1 MSFELFKIPCI
12 ILSGGKSQRM
22 GEDKSLLPFST
33 YTSLIEFQYR
43 RLKPYFSD
51 IFISSKVDKFPF
63 LDDKSKIV
71 FDENKEV
78 FSPILAL
85 YTILQKF
92 DEVFIITVDTPFV
105 SIETIEKLVK
115 SSNSYDITIA
125 QTSNKTHNL
134 CGVFKNSCLE
144 NIKYMIEND
153 IHKIN
158 YLIKNSNYKII
169 ECKNEDEFLN
179 INEQSDYKKALLYNN
194 NLSNI

>member
-1 MSFELFKIPCI
+1 MNFEPFKIPCI

-22 GEDKSLLPFST
+22 GEDKSLLPFFT
-33 YTSLIEFQYR
+33 YSSLIEFQYN

-51 IFISSKVDKFPF
+51 TYISSKVDKFPF
-63 LDDKSKIV
+63 LYDKSKIV

-85 YTILQKF
+85 YTILQNF

-105 SIETIEKLVK
+105 SIETIKKLIN
-115 SSNSYDITIA
+115 SSNFYDITIA
-125 QTSNKTHNL
+125 QTSNRTHNL
-134 CGVFKNSCLE
+134 CGVFKKSCLD
-144 NIKYMIEND
+144 NIKHMIEND

-169 ECKNEDEFLN
+169 ECKNHDEFLN
-179 INEQSDYKKALLYNN
+179 INEQNDYKKALSYNK
-194 NLSNI
+194 

>member
-1 MSFELFKIPCI
+1 MIFEPFKIPCI

-125 QTSNKTHNL
+125 QTSNRTHNL